1 MTPAGPPS
9 RSFAVEGTVFWL
21 LVSAIAG
28 PILAF
33 FPGSPFFAFPLVLVP
48 VATSVLYVVIAFF
61 AWRLRP
67 WSFLAAAALAL
78 IILVTT
84 VSVSLLVYP
93 GDELLAVVQ
102 MLTVLFAL
110 RGYRELRAD

>member
-1 MTPAGPPS
+1 M
-9 RSFAVEGTVFWL
+9 EGTIFL
-21 LVSAIAG
+21 LLASAIAG

-48 VATSVLYVVIAFF
+48 VATSILYVVIAFF

-78 IILVTT
+78 IILATT
-84 VSVSLLVYP
+84 VSVSRLIYP

-102 MLTVLFAL
+102 VLTILFAF
-110 RGYRELRAD
+110 RGYRELRAG